1 MNRTFLF
8 PTPSSVA
15 MQKFVLCWIIP
26 SVLVFAFGCEDPN
39 AKKLQNIQ
47 VKLGE
52 NKERRDAIR
61 EAFRYL
67 PQLIRLDRTTA
78 MKNIRTDLNYWSKNV
93 VESAS
98 WKPSALLESVSGK
111 LRTIDFSTR
120 MNKLEFGEPE
130 CEFLLQ
136 CQMMKEV
143 GKWVVERPY
152 RDSIFSPWLERQKT
166 VLATDDWNQLETT
179 VKLFDWAVCNVGI
192 EGQAK
197 DALRLVTNSELPFN
211 DSAPT
216 YRQLPW
222 QTMMFGRGDTWERA
236 RVFTQL
242 AFIQGIDCVVLA
254 LPSLS
259 GATENSSLRLWCIG
273 VPIGGELYL
282 FEPQWGLPI
291 PIQTK
296 EGIATLREVKENPEV
311 LRRAKLPGRFESYPV
326 AQADLKNLV
335 ALIDAEPFALG
346 RTMHTLERSITGENR
361 MRLSMDSDAMEQRLI
376 KLDSSLSIRLWNVPW
391 IAHAYNQSV
400 RERIHDQSPFSMA
413 YLESFG
419 AFIND
424 TSISKARI
432 LHFKGQF
439 KDTVEAMGALRSYM
453 EVRIDEQT
461 LKEMDFD
468 KEIQMRFGM
477 VRQSGEPMDNFLFRI
492 GEAKK
497 YLRRSKFDIAIFL
510 AMLNFDLEK
519 FETASDWLQK
529 RLLMTAGTERW
540 HAHAHYLLGRNLE
553 QQGKVP
559 EALKE
564 YEFENSPQE
573 AGNRIRIRLKKVLEA
588 AAATDSK
595 G

>member
-1 MNRTFLF
+1 MNRTHLFPNLKSPSLQKFLF
-8 PTPSSVA
+8 SCMALSSV
-15 MQKFVLCWIIP
+15 VGG
-26 SVLVFAFGCEDPN
+26 VGCEDQN
-39 AKKLQNIQ
+39 AKRLQNIQ
-47 VKLGE
+47 VKLGQ
-52 NKERRDAIR
+52 NKEKRDAIR

-67 PQLIRLDRTTA
+67 PQLIRLDRSTA
-78 MKNIRTDLNYWSKNV
+78 MKGIRTDLNYWSKNV
-93 VESAS
+93 VESDS
-98 WKPSALLESVSGK
+98 WKPSALLESISGK

-152 RDSIFSPWLERQKT
+152 RDSLFTHWLESQKT
-166 VLATDDWNQLETT
+166 ALASDDWNQLETT
-179 VKLFDWAVCNVGI
+179 LKLFDWTVCNVGI
-192 EGQAK
+192 EGQSK
-197 DALRLVTNSELPFN
+197 DAMRLVTNSEMPYN

-291 PIQTK
+291 PIQSK
-296 EGIATLREVKENPEV
+296 EGIATLREAKENPDV
-311 LRRAKLPGRFESYPV
+311 LRRAKLPGRFEEYPIT
-326 AQADLKNLV
+326 QADLKNLV

-361 MRLSMDSDAMEQRLI
+361 VRLSMDTDALEQRLT
-376 KLDSSLSIRLWNVPW
+376 KMEPNLSIRLWNVPW

-400 RERIHDQSPFSMA
+400 RERLNDKSPFSMSYIEA
-413 YLESFG
+413 FG
-419 AFIND
+419 AFIMD
-424 TSISKARI
+424 TPICRART

-439 KDTVEAMGALRSYM
+439 DNSVEATGALRSYM
-453 EVRIDEQT
+453 DVRVDEQT
-461 LKEMDFD
+461 LKDMEFD
-468 KEIQMRFGM
+468 KEIQASLG
-477 VRQSGEPMDNFLFRI
+477 VIKQPGEPMENFQFRV
-492 GEAKK
+492 AQARQ
-497 YLRRSKFDIAIFL
+497 YFRRSKFDVAIFL
-510 AMLNFDLEK
+510 AMLNCDLGK
-519 FETASDWLQK
+519 LDTANDWLQK
-529 RLLMTAGTERW
+529 RLLKTAGTERW
-540 HAHAHYLLGRNLE
+540 HAHAHYLLGRNYE
-553 QQGKVP
+553 QQGKTA
-559 EALKE
+559 EAFKE

-573 AGNRIRIRLKKVLEA
+573 AGNRIRIRLRKALETTAPA
-588 AAATDSK
+588 AK
-595 G
+595 P

>member
-1 MNRTFLF
+1 MNRTHLF
-8 PTPSSVA
+8 PNLKSRSLQKFFFGCMALSSV
-15 MQKFVLCWIIP
+15 VGG
-26 SVLVFAFGCEDPN
+26 VGCEDQN
-39 AKKLQNIQ
+39 AKRLQDIQ
-47 VKLGE
+47 VKLGQ
-52 NKERRDAIR
+52 NKEKRDAIR

-67 PQLIRLDRTTA
+67 PQLIRQDRTTA
-78 MKNIRTDLNYWSKNV
+78 MKGIRTDLNYWSKNV
-93 VESAS
+93 VESDS

-136 CQMMKEV
+136 CQMMKDV

-152 RDSIFSPWLERQKT
+152 RDSLFTPWLESQKT
-166 VLATDDWNQLETT
+166 VLAADDWSQLETT
-179 VKLFDWAVCNVGI
+179 LKLFDWSVCNVGI
-192 EGQAK
+192 EGQSK
-197 DALRLVTNSELPFN
+197 DAMRLVTNSELPYN

-259 GATENSSLRLWCIG
+259 GATENASLRLWCIG

-291 PIQTK
+291 PIQSK
-296 EGIATLREVKENPEV
+296 EGIATLREAKENPDV
-311 LRRAKLPGRFESYPV
+311 LRRAKLPGRFEEYPV
-326 AQADLKNLV
+326 TQADLKNLF

-361 MRLSMDSDAMEQRLI
+361 VRLSMDTDALEQRLT
-376 KLDSSLSIRLWNVPW
+376 KMEPNLSIRLWNVPW

-400 RERIHDQSPFSMA
+400 RERLNDKSPFSMSYIEA
-413 YLESFG
+413 FG
-419 AFIND
+419 AFIMD
-424 TSISKARI
+424 TPICRART

-439 KDTVEAMGALRSYM
+439 DNSVEATGALRSYM
-453 EVRIDEQT
+453 DVRVDEQT
-461 LKEMDFD
+461 LKDMEFD
-468 KEIQMRFGM
+468 KEIQASLG
-477 VRQSGEPMDNFLFRI
+477 VIKQPGEPMENFQFRV
-492 GEAKK
+492 AQARQ
-497 YLRRSKFDIAIFL
+497 YFRRSKFDVAIFL
-510 AMLNFDLEK
+510 AMLNCDLGK
-519 FETASDWLQK
+519 LDTANDWLQK

-540 HAHAHYLLGRNLE
+540 HAHAHYLLGRNYE
-553 QQGKVP
+553 EQGKTA
-559 EALKE
+559 ESFKE

-573 AGNRIRIRLKKVLEA
+573 AGNRIRIRLRKALEA
-588 AAATDSK
+588 TAAGPK
-595 G
+595 P

>member
-1 MNRTFLF
+1 MAL
-8 PTPSSVA
+8 SSV
-15 MQKFVLCWIIP
+15 VGG
-26 SVLVFAFGCEDPN
+26 VGCEDQN
-39 AKKLQNIQ
+39 AKRLQDIQ
-47 VKLGE
+47 VKLGQ
-52 NKERRDAIR
+52 NKEKRDAIR

-67 PQLIRLDRTTA
+67 PQLIRQDRTTA
-78 MKNIRTDLNYWSKNV
+78 MKGIRTDLNYWSKNV
-93 VESAS
+93 VESDS

-136 CQMMKEV
+136 CQMMKDV

-152 RDSIFSPWLERQKT
+152 RDSLFTPWLESQKT
-166 VLATDDWNQLETT
+166 VLAADDWSQLETT
-179 VKLFDWAVCNVGI
+179 LKLFDWSVCNVGI
-192 EGQAK
+192 EGQSK
-197 DALRLVTNSELPFN
+197 DAMRLVTNSELPYN

-259 GATENSSLRLWCIG
+259 GATENASLRLWCIG

-291 PIQTK
+291 PIQSK
-296 EGIATLREVKENPEV
+296 EGIATLREAKENPDV
-311 LRRAKLPGRFESYPV
+311 LRRAKLPGRFEEYPV
-326 AQADLKNLV
+326 TQADLKNLF

-361 MRLSMDSDAMEQRLI
+361 VRLSMDTDALEQRLT
-376 KLDSSLSIRLWNVPW
+376 KMEPNLSIRLWNVPW

-400 RERIHDQSPFSMA
+400 RERLNDKSPFSMSYIEA
-413 YLESFG
+413 FG
-419 AFIND
+419 AFIMD
-424 TSISKARI
+424 TPICRART

-439 KDTVEAMGALRSYM
+439 DNSVEATGALRSYM
-453 EVRIDEQT
+453 DVRVDEQT
-461 LKEMDFD
+461 LKDMEFD
-468 KEIQMRFGM
+468 KEIQASLG
-477 VRQSGEPMDNFLFRI
+477 VIKQPGEPMENFQFRV
-492 GEAKK
+492 AQARQ
-497 YLRRSKFDIAIFL
+497 YFRRSKFDVAIFL
-510 AMLNFDLEK
+510 AMLNCDLGK
-519 FETASDWLQK
+519 LDTANDWLQK

-540 HAHAHYLLGRNLE
+540 HAHAHYLLGRNYE
-553 QQGKVP
+553 EQGKTA
-559 EALKE
+559 ESFKE

-573 AGNRIRIRLKKVLEA
+573 AGNRIRIRLRKALEA
-588 AAATDSK
+588 TAAGPK
-595 G
+595 P

>member
-8 PTPSSVA
+8 PTPSFRA
-15 MQKFVLCWIIP
+15 LQKLIVVWMVP
-26 SVLVFAFGCEDPN
+26 SLFLFAFGCEDQN

-47 VKLGE
+47 VKLGKNNE
-52 NKERRDAIR
+52 QRDAIR

-67 PQLIRLDRTTA
+67 PQLIRLDRSSA

-93 VESAS
+93 AQSDS
-98 WKPSALLESVSGK
+98 WKPSALLESISGE
-111 LRTIDFSTR
+111 LRTIDFSKR

-136 CQMMKEV
+136 SQMMKEV

-152 RDSIFSPWLERQKT
+152 RDLLFSSWLDRQKT
-166 VLATDDWNQLETT
+166 VLAADDWNQLETT
-179 VKLFDWAVCNVGI
+179 LKLFDWAVCNVGI

-197 DALRLVTNSELPFN
+197 DALRLVKNSEMPFN

-242 AFIQGIDCVVLA
+242 AFSQGIDCVVLA

-259 GATENSSLRLWCIG
+259 GAKENASLRLWCIG
-273 VPIGGELYL
+273 VPIGSELYL

-291 PIQTK
+291 PLQTK
-296 EGIATLREVKENPEV
+296 EGIATLREVNENPDV

-326 AQADLKNLV
+326 VQADLKNLV

-361 MRLSMDSDAMEQRLI
+361 LRLSMDSDALEQRLN
-376 KLDSSLSIRLWNVPW
+376 KMDLNLSIRLWNVPW
-391 IAHAYNQSV
+391 IAHVYNQSV
-400 RERIHDQSPFSMA
+400 RERLNDQSPFSMA
-413 YLESFG
+413 YLEAFG

-424 TSISKARI
+424 TSISKSRI

-439 KDTVEAMGALRSYM
+439 KNTVEAMGALRSYM

-461 LKEMDFD
+461 LKEMEFD
-468 KEIQMRFGM
+468 KEIQARFGM
-477 VRQSGEPMDNFLFRI
+477 VRQSGEPIESFQFRI

-510 AMLNFDLEK
+510 AMLNFDLGE
-519 FETASDWLQK
+519 FGTANDWLQK

-540 HAHAHYLLGRNLE
+540 HAHAHYLLGRNFE

-559 EALKE
+559 EAIKE

-573 AGNRIRIRLKKVLEA
+573 AGNRIRIRLRKALEA
-588 AAATDSK
+588 AATSDTKA
-595 G
+595 

>member
-1 MNRTFLF
+1 MNRTHLF
-8 PTPSSVA
+8 PNLKSRSLQKFFFGCMALSSV
-15 MQKFVLCWIIP
+15 VGG
-26 SVLVFAFGCEDPN
+26 VGCEDQN
-39 AKKLQNIQ
+39 AKRLQDIQ
-47 VKLGE
+47 VKLGQ
-52 NKERRDAIR
+52 NKEKRDAIR

-67 PQLIRLDRTTA
+67 PQLIRQDRTTA
-78 MKNIRTDLNYWSKNV
+78 MKGIRTDLNYWSKNV
-93 VESAS
+93 VESDS

-136 CQMMKEV
+136 CQMMKDV

-152 RDSIFSPWLERQKT
+152 RDSLFTPWLESQKT
-166 VLATDDWNQLETT
+166 VLAADDWSQLETT
-179 VKLFDWAVCNVGI
+179 LKLFDWSVCNVGI
-192 EGQAK
+192 EGQSK
-197 DALRLVTNSELPFN
+197 DAMRLVTNSELPYN

-259 GATENSSLRLWCIG
+259 GATENASLRLWCIG

-291 PIQTK
+291 PIQSK
-296 EGIATLREVKENPEV
+296 EGIATLREAKENPDV
-311 LRRAKLPGRFESYPV
+311 LRRAKLPGRFEEYPV
-326 AQADLKNLV
+326 TQADLKNLV

-361 MRLSMDSDAMEQRLI
+361 VRLSMDTDALEQRLT
-376 KLDSSLSIRLWNVPW
+376 KMEPNLSIRLWNVPW

-400 RERIHDQSPFSMA
+400 RERLNDKSPFSMSYIEA
-413 YLESFG
+413 FG
-419 AFIND
+419 AFIMD
-424 TSISKARI
+424 TPICRART

-439 KDTVEAMGALRSYM
+439 DNSVEATGALRSYM
-453 EVRIDEQT
+453 DVRVDEQT
-461 LKEMDFD
+461 LKDMEFD
-468 KEIQMRFGM
+468 KEIQASLG
-477 VRQSGEPMDNFLFRI
+477 VIKQPGEPMENFQFRV
-492 GEAKK
+492 AQARQ
-497 YLRRSKFDIAIFL
+497 YFRRSKFDVAIFL
-510 AMLNFDLEK
+510 AMLNCDLGK
-519 FETASDWLQK
+519 LDTANDWLQK

-540 HAHAHYLLGRNLE
+540 HAHAHYLLGRNYE
-553 QQGKVP
+553 EQGKTA
-559 EALKE
+559 ESFKE

-573 AGNRIRIRLKKVLEA
+573 AGNRIRIRLRKALEA
-588 AAATDSK
+588 TAAGPK
-595 G
+595 P

>member
-1 MNRTFLF
+1 MAL
-8 PTPSSVA
+8 SSV
-15 MQKFVLCWIIP
+15 VGG
-26 SVLVFAFGCEDPN
+26 VGCEDQN
-39 AKKLQNIQ
+39 AKRLQNIQ
-47 VKLGE
+47 VKLGQ
-52 NKERRDAIR
+52 NKEKRDAIR

-67 PQLIRLDRTTA
+67 PQLIRLDRSTA
-78 MKNIRTDLNYWSKNV
+78 MKGIRTDLNYWSKNV
-93 VESAS
+93 VESDS
-98 WKPSALLESVSGK
+98 WKPSALLESISGK

-152 RDSIFSPWLERQKT
+152 RDSLFTHWLESQKT
-166 VLATDDWNQLETT
+166 ALASDDWNQLETT
-179 VKLFDWAVCNVGI
+179 LKLFDWTVCNVGI
-192 EGQAK
+192 EGQSK
-197 DALRLVTNSELPFN
+197 DAMRLVTNSEMPYN

-291 PIQTK
+291 PIQSK
-296 EGIATLREVKENPEV
+296 EGIATLREAKENPDV
-311 LRRAKLPGRFESYPV
+311 LRRAKLPGRFEEYPIT
-326 AQADLKNLV
+326 QADLKNLV

-361 MRLSMDSDAMEQRLI
+361 VRLSMDTDALEQRLT
-376 KLDSSLSIRLWNVPW
+376 KMEPNLSIRLWNVPW

-400 RERIHDQSPFSMA
+400 RERLNDKSPFSMSYIEA
-413 YLESFG
+413 FG
-419 AFIND
+419 AFIMD
-424 TSISKARI
+424 TPICRART

-439 KDTVEAMGALRSYM
+439 DNSVEATGALRSYM
-453 EVRIDEQT
+453 DVRVDEQT
-461 LKEMDFD
+461 LKDMEFD
-468 KEIQMRFGM
+468 KEIQASLG
-477 VRQSGEPMDNFLFRI
+477 VIKQPGEPMENFQFRV
-492 GEAKK
+492 AQARQ
-497 YLRRSKFDIAIFL
+497 YFRRSKFDVAIFL
-510 AMLNFDLEK
+510 AMLNCDLGK
-519 FETASDWLQK
+519 LDTANDWLQK
-529 RLLMTAGTERW
+529 RLLKTAGTERW
-540 HAHAHYLLGRNLE
+540 HAHAHYLLGRNYE
-553 QQGKVP
+553 QQGKTA
-559 EALKE
+559 EAFKE

-573 AGNRIRIRLKKVLEA
+573 AGNRIRIRLRKALETTAPA
-588 AAATDSK
+588 AK
-595 G
+595 P